1 MTVRVVLKSIAEMT
15 LENAERL
22 AFNQAELELS
32 QEALERIDRGRE
44 RFEAYMHSKGD
55 GYVYGSTTAPGAR
68 ALVTLSKE
76 NSRRQGTTL
85 RTFSAIK
92 AGVAGDFLPE
102 RCVRLALFAR
112 LSNAMTGYGK
122 LRRETAIA
130 VASLLRS
137 PPPVPMAAGACP
149 GEVIPLS
156 WLVAPLADFPL
167 AAGEAMALVN
177 GSPFA
182 TAMAC
187 DVGLTL
193 RRRVK
198 LAELIFALSIE
209 AAECPLGHFDRRL
222 ADHWVDPYYKESLNR
237 LDVLLQGSERKQ
249 LPHQAPTSWR
259 VIPNILASCLQAI
272 DDVSRSAVIGLHSL
286 KDNPTFLIDQTGDE
300 DDLIVS
306 SAGYHDHRAAKCI
319 DQTNS
324 VLVDICVLAARQV
337 ARLLDGEGLGLPPLL
352 ERPGDHAGLEY
363 LAWGLTEPLATARHA
378 AESTTLDIGLH
389 DPAGNQSD
397 VASLCFV
404 AYPKHR
410 IVANAFDSCLATL
423 AITAVLALEFRQTP
437 IPTTL
442 RPLWELLSGF
452 TRSAVQRADVV
463 GEPLRQAA
471 EFMRACAD
479 EMSCAQ
485 FEAALTEGQLPS
497 VQ

>member
-1 MTVRVVLKSIAEMT
+1 MTERVVLKSLAEMT

-22 AFNQAELELS
+22 AFDMAEIELS
-32 QEALERIDRGRE
+32 EEALERIDRGRE
-44 RFEAYMHSKGD
+44 RFQAYMERKG

-76 NSRRQGTTL
+76 KSRRQGTTL
-85 RTFSAIK
+85 RAFFAVK
-92 AGVAGDFLPE
+92 AGMVGDFLAE

-122 LRRETAIA
+122 LRRETAMA
-130 VASLLRS
+130 VAGLLRS
-137 PPPVPMAAGACP
+137 PPPVPMGSGACS

-156 WLVAPLADFPL
+156 WLVAPLADLPL
-167 AAGEAMALVN
+167 AAGEAMALLN

-187 DVGLTL
+187 DVALTL
-193 RRRVK
+193 KRRAK
-198 LAELIFALSIE
+198 LAELIFGLSIE

-237 LDVLLQGSERKQ
+237 LHVLLQGNERKQ
-249 LPHQAPTSWR
+249 LSHQAPTSWR

-272 DDVSRSAVIGLHSL
+272 DDVSRSADIGLHSL
-286 KDNPTFLIDQTGDE
+286 KDNPTFLSDQAGDE
-300 DDLIVS
+300 EDSIVS
-306 SAGYHDHRAAKCI
+306 SGGYHDHRAAKSI
-319 DQTNS
+319 DQANS
-324 VLVDICVLAARQV
+324 VLVDICVLAAKQV

-352 ERPGDHAGLEY
+352 ERPGDHAGLEC

-389 DPAGNQSD
+389 DPVGNQSD

-410 IVANAFDSCLATL
+410 SVARAFDNCLATL
-423 AITAVLALEFRQTP
+423 AVTAVLALEFRQTP
-437 IPTTL
+437 VPTAL
-442 RPLWELLSGF
+442 RPLWKHFSRF
-452 TRSAVQRADVV
+452 TSSAEQRANVV
-463 GEPLRQAA
+463 GKPLRQAA
-471 EFMRACAD
+471 EFVRACAD

-485 FEAALTEGQLPS
+485 FEAALTAASDFPS
-497 VQ
+497 TQ